1 MKPDTAGPPLLPAVR
16 HMKPELTQV
25 VTQKAEMKQVVITD
39 YLKPVDVSKH
49 SEDKPEDMPG
59 EDSDHLLVL
68 KRSFHSEKEYLE
80 VYPKTC
86 VLEKQ
91 QVLIIV
97 LNPLRGVKWQYS
109 KNWDLE
115 RHLGESGLYW
125 QHFVLLDNGLKGR
138 SVSAYFEHEVAML
151 RNHIDQT
158 RRWDQAT
165 SNIYFYTSF
174 RPRGIKFFCTLT
186 DLENDDV
193 DLHTKRLVHKLFMRL
208 HRSVTAYVNKHKAYF
223 SYGSHTL
230 GQDYEFT
237 LPKPDPISIQ
247 CVQRHRAPGGQ
258 FSPYALADRQRLFGH
273 PALRM
278 EMIERASEPVYTP
291 AYYEWREKLTADENL
306 TKLFKYQYKL
316 IAELAEACD
325 DNHLIPLRGSWEEVF
340 SHRCHN
346 IGEVCGTC
354 RNCDLRFAQAA
365 IVVFAAQGVADSN
378 ILCYLGTV
386 FRHARYQNWGVA
398 EWALVN
404 VYELATLLK
413 PCSTQGL
420 KSLYLKHFFQY
431 LSQHQVP
438 RTVQHFC
445 CFYGIQ
451 KKSTCLLLSTTKEGP
466 VGIPVDRHLKAAFR
480 NLGWVPPEVNDPT
493 LMSEMVEI
501 WLPMDH
507 NADVNNHIAGIRQ
520 LYQKSTTR
528 AFLCK
533 TAFNLGKEHYE
544 ILKYLVKDISVP
556 WDSLQGP
563 SPHLKWKYEESESNC
578 LVWND

>member
-1 MKPDTAGPPLLPAVR
+1 MKPHTPPPLLPVR
-16 HMKPELTQV
+16 HIKPVIKQV
-25 VTQKAEMKQVVITD
+25 LNQKPLMKQVVITE
-39 YLKPVDVSKH
+39 YLKQVDVSNV
-49 SEDKPEDMPG
+49 SEDKPDK
-59 EDSDHLLVL
+59 DHLLRVL
-68 KRSFHSEKEYLE
+68 KSSFHNEKEYLE
-80 VYPKTC
+80 AYNKTC
-86 VLEKQ
+86 DLEKQ
-91 QVLIIV
+91 QVLVIV

-115 RHLGESGLYW
+115 RHVGDCGLYW
-125 QHFVLLDNGLKGR
+125 QHFVLTEDGLKGR
-138 SVSAYFEHEVAML
+138 SVSAYFEHEVGIL
-151 RNHIDQT
+151 RDHCDQT
-158 RRWDQAT
+158 RLWDEVT

-174 RPRGIKFFCTLT
+174 RPRGIKFCCTLT
-186 DLENDDV
+186 DLENNDV
-193 DLHTKRLVHKLFMRL
+193 DLPTKRLVHQLFVRL
-208 HRSVTAYVNKHKAYF
+208 HKSVQRRVNNHKAFF

-237 LPKPDPISIQ
+237 IPKPDPISIH
-247 CVQRHRAPGGQ
+247 CVKRHRAPGGR
-258 FSPYALADRQRLFGH
+258 FSPYALADRQRLYGH

-278 EMIERASEPVYTP
+278 EMIERVSAPLYTP
-291 AYYEWREKLTADENL
+291 AYFEWRDKLSADENL

-316 IAELAEACD
+316 ITELEQACD
-325 DNHLIPLRGSWEEVF
+325 DDHLVPLRGSWEEVF

-354 RNCDLRFAQAA
+354 RNCDKRFAQAA

-386 FRHARYQNWGVA
+386 FRHWRYQNWGVA

-404 VYELATLLK
+404 VYELATILK
-413 PCSTQGL
+413 PCSAQGL

-438 RTVQHFC
+438 RTVPHFC

-451 KKSTCLLLSTTKEGP
+451 KKSACLLISTTKEEP

-501 WLPMDH
+501 WLPADQT
-507 NADVNNHIAGIRQ
+507 ADVNNKIAGIRQ

-528 AFLCK
+528 ASLCK
-533 TAFNLGKEHYE
+533 TAFNLGEEHYE

-563 SPHLKWKYEESESNC
+563 STWLKWKYDESESNC
-578 LVWND
+578 LQGTYAT